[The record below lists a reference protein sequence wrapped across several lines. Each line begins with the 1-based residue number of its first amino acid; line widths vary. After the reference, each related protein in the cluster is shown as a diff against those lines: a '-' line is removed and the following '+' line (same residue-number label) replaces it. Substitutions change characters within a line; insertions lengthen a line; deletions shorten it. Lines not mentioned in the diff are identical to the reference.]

1 MERRKKEGRWKMED
15 GRWDIVGEKEQTSVR
30 IIITL
35 FELGFFHHLFEP
47 LFAADFTGGGVRDK
61 GRAWRC
67 DDYLPGGSG
76 ACGGC

>member
-1 MERRKKEGRWKMED
+1 MFGKTEEGGKMED